1 MSEVKL
7 TPKWPPNEDQIKTI
21 ASSALNHSHDKDV
34 SVLVYW
40 LNDPNLMI
48 FDPIHSCLAKTAY
61 IVKKYEHNERSV
73 LVRVGKED

>member
-1 MSEVKL
+1 MTEVIR
-7 TPKWPPNEDQIKTI
+7 KWPPTEDQIKTI
-21 ASSALNHSHDKDV
+21 ASSALNQSQDKDV

-48 FDPIHSCLAKTAY
+48 FDPMLSILAKTAY
-61 IVKKYEHNERSV
+61 IVKKYKHNERSV

>member
-1 MSEVKL
+1 MSKVKL

-21 ASSALNHSHDKDV
+21 ASSALNQSQDKDV

-40 LNDPNLMI
+40 DNPNLMI
-48 FDPIHSCLAKTAY
+48 FDPIHDVLAKTAY

-73 LVRVGKED
+73 LVRIGKED

>member
-1 MSEVKL
+1 MAEI
-7 TPKWPPNEDQIKTI
+7 TRKWPPTEDQIKTI
-21 ASSALNHSHDKDV
+21 ASSALNQSQDKDV

-48 FDPIHSCLAKTAY
+48 FDPMLSILAKTAY
-61 IVKKYEHNERSV
+61 IVKKYKHNERSV

>member
-1 MSEVKL
+1 MAEI
-7 TPKWPPNEDQIKTI
+7 TRKWPPSEDDIKTI
-21 ASSALNHSHDKDV
+21 ASSALNQSQDKDV

-48 FDPIHSCLAKTAY
+48 FNPIHSCLAKTAY

>member
-1 MSEVKL
+1 MAEI
-7 TPKWPPNEDQIKTI
+7 TRKWPPTEDQIKTI
-21 ASSALNHSHDKDV
+21 ASSALNQSQDKDV

-48 FDPIHSCLAKTAY
+48 FDPVLSILAKTAY
-61 IVKKYEHNERSV
+61 IVKKYKHNERSV